1 MNATAWTKRK
11 RKLFAQVYFRTK
23 KAPSD
28 ALCGRRRKNV
38 QKEKRQGKLKK
49 KHLLQATAMAES
61 SCRGTETLR
70 QQGAKALYSSICGSS
85 FGRLWEK
92 PNPAESLRQR
102 EIERARKRASKQH
115 PQNVARFT
123 TLPWCKPTM
132 AVAAKPEGQNEGV
145 FEKTKRKKTN
155 TQPHK

>member
-1 MNATAWTKRK
+1 MQ
-11 RKLFAQVYFRTK
+11 LHE
-23 KAPSD
+23 
-28 ALCGRRRKNV
+28 
-38 QKEKRQGKLKK
+38 QKEKENSSPRFTSGQKKHPLTHCVGEEEKMCKK
-49 KHLLQATAMAES
+49 KKGMANWKKKRLLQATATAES

>member
-1 MNATAWTKRK
+1 MQ
-11 RKLFAQVYFRTK
+11 LHE
-23 KAPSD
+23 
-28 ALCGRRRKNV
+28 
-38 QKEKRQGKLKK
+38 QKEKENSSPRFTSGQKKHNLTHCVGEEEKMCKKKKGRANWKK

-132 AVAAKPEGQNEGV
+132 AVAAMPEGPNEGV
-145 FEKTKRKKTN
+145 FEKTKRQKTN